1 MFIVNVDELPP
12 EKLYKCNKT
21 IANWLIKEK
30 NFPLLGKSKD
40 GSFVFSKTELLLE
53 VLEGIPFYLNIK
65 KIFS

>member
-1 MFIVNVDELPP
+1 MYIINVDELPP
-12 EKLYKCNKT
+12 EKLYKCNGL
-21 IANWLIKEK
+21 IANWLMKEK